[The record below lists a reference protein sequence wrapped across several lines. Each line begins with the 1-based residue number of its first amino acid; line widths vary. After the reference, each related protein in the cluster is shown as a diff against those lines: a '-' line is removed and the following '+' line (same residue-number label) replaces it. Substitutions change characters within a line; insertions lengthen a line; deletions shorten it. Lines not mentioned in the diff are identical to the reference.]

1 MEQIVTDEMY
11 DWMDNIDNN
20 CKHIDGIHE
29 LYKYLLALVND
40 VDSPFFI
47 PDMFAYLTTDQF
59 VDWILSN
66 NY

>member
-1 MEQIVTDEMY
+1 MDQIVTDEMY

-20 CKHIDGIHE
+20 CKCIDEIHE

-40 VDSPFFI
+40 VDSPFFN
-47 PDMFAYLTTDQF
+47 PDMFAYLTADQF
-59 VDWILSN
+59 VDWIISN